1 MKFLRNAVVLI
12 VYWLVTGVAFSHA
25 QAPSLGDISPEEYE
39 VRETRNHL
47 VAMRDGTRLAV
58 DLYRPDAPGLFAGIL
73 SLTPYGKSRGR
84 DEARR
89 FARRGYVVA
98 MADLR
103 GRYDSEGQWNPVSG
117 HHPRDGHDLVQ
128 WLAKQDWSNG
138 RIGMMGYSFVGWT
151 QWWTAREHPPAL
163 KAIAP
168 MVSPP
173 DAFWNIPYQDGVVVG
188 WMTDWFALHSGRVSQ
203 AVGDG
208 PYGGYAARRARDLMH
223 TPYIDINRS
232 RGIQNAPWFDEV
244 YGHNLAGDE
253 IWQEISYQGEENF
266 SQITVPSL
274 NATGWFDVQHSGAP
288 SNYIGMK
295 RYGATPEARR
305 PTLIIGPWAHAL
317 TRQEDGGRVI
327 GPFDYGPDAP
337 IDLRGYTIR
346 WFDHFLKGID
356 NGVENDPPV
365 YVFVMG
371 ANKWYAEEDWPL
383 PQTRWTR
390 YYFGSGGNAN
400 SLNGDGMLSTSL
412 PGEAGS
418 DTYVYDPAKPTLAPW
433 KGGHT
438 EDGAIDVSAQQ
449 SADDVLVYTSPPLTR
464 DVEVTGP
471 IEVKLYAS
479 TSARD
484 TDWIVHLSD
493 VAPDGTVS
501 LLAEGVLRARSRDPD
516 NSGAFNPETLST
528 IEPNRVYEYTI
539 KFWRATGN
547 VFAEDHRIRVDISS
561 SYYPFF
567 LRNLNTGADNL
578 ALVKESEA
586 VIATQTVHHGGRTAS
601 HIVLPVIPPRT
612 TGDDAH

>member
-1 MKFLRNAVVLI
+1 M
-12 VYWLVTGVAFSHA
+12 
-25 QAPSLGDISPEEYE
+25 
-39 VRETRNHL
+39 
-47 VAMRDGTRLAV
+47 
-58 DLYRPDAPGLFAGIL
+58 
-73 SLTPYGKSRGR
+73 
-84 DEARR
+84 
-89 FARRGYVVA
+89 
-98 MADLR
+98 
-103 GRYDSEGQWNPVSG
+103 
-117 HHPRDGHDLVQ
+117 
-128 WLAKQDWSNG
+128 
-138 RIGMMGYSFVGWT
+138 
-151 QWWTAREHPPAL
+151 
-163 KAIAP
+163 
-168 MVSPP
+168 
-173 DAFWNIPYQDGVVVG
+173 
-188 WMTDWFALHSGRVSQ
+188 
-203 AVGDG
+203 
-208 PYGGYAARRARDLMH
+208 
-223 TPYIDINRS
+223 
-232 RGIQNAPWFDEV
+232 
-244 YGHNLAGDE
+244 
-253 IWQEISYQGEENF
+253 
-266 SQITVPSL
+266 
-274 NATGWFDVQHSGAP
+274 
-288 SNYIGMK
+288 
-295 RYGATPEARR
+295 
-305 PTLIIGPWAHAL
+305 
-317 TRQEDGGRVI
+317 
-327 GPFDYGPDAP
+327 
-337 IDLRGYTIR
+337 
-346 WFDHFLKGID
+346 
-356 NGVENDPPV
+356 ENDPPV

-371 ANKWYAEEDWPL
+371 ANEWYAEEDWPL